1 MRLKTIL
8 IMAKNLKDKI
18 QKTGI
23 QNLFYITHINNIV
36 SILEK
41 GILSHESIENNQL
54 KPTTIYNS
62 QIVDNR
68 SRRIVCENK
77 SLWKFANLYFQP
89 RNAMLYSISKNY
101 PIYEIAIISIKPD
114 ILHEKDIWIAT
125 GNAAHNDSEI
135 IPIDEGVNILGQ
147 IKKET
152 NKEWWS
158 NEDGSKRKIMAECLV
173 PDKIFPSYIQ
183 TIYVPCEKA
192 NEDLRKTLK
201 ATNHNKVS
209 IVVEPTKFFQ
219 PEWSRRLTEKMSLV
233 RGDMFFSNM
242 QTLTVS
248 VNCVGVMG
256 KGLASTAKYRF
267 PDVYVRYQQV
277 CRNKNLQIG
286 KPYLYKR
293 ESSLEEQLGDYTFW
307 HPQDVMNNDKKW
319 FLLFPTK
326 NHWKNNSQIED
337 IKNGLEW
344 LLNNYK
350 REGIKSLAIP
360 ALGCGLG
367 GLDWQDVG
375 PLMCK
380 YLNSME
386 ITVAIYLPA
395 ERKLDEYLT
404 SKKFLL
410 NQVVDF

>member
-1 MRLKTIL
+1 MVHKTS
-8 IMAKNLKDKI
+8 
-18 QKTGI
+18 I
-23 QNLFYITHINNIV
+23 QNLFYITHIKNII

-41 GILSHESIENNQL
+41 GILSHQSIENNQL

-62 QIVDNR
+62 QIVDRR
-68 SRRIVCENK
+68 SQKIVINNK
-77 SLWKFANLYFQP
+77 SLWSFANLYFQP
-89 RNAMLYSISKNY
+89 RNPMLYSIIHHH
-101 PIYEIAIISIKPD
+101 PIEEVVIISVKRD
-114 ILHEKDIWIAT
+114 ILTKRNIWITT

-135 IPIDEGVNILGQ
+135 ISIKEAEELNIFRQ

-152 NKEWWS
+152 DKEWWS

-173 PDKIFPSYIQ
+173 PDLVPANYIQ
-183 TIYVPCEKA
+183 TIYVACEKA
-192 NEDLRKTLK
+192 NQSLRYTFAQNNYGK
-201 ATNHNKVS
+201 NIS
-209 IVVEPTKFFQ
+209 IVVEPKKFFQ
-219 PEWSRRLTEKMSLV
+219 PEWSRRLTKNISLI

-256 KGLASTAKYRF
+256 KGLASTAKSRF
-267 PDVYVRYQQV
+267 PDVYVRYEAV
-277 CRNKNLQIG
+277 CKSKDLQIG

-293 ESSLEEQLGDYTFW
+293 ESSVKEQLGDSSFFL
-307 HPQDVMNNDKKW
+307 PQDFLNNEQKW

-326 NHWKNNSQIED
+326 KHWRNPSEIED

-344 LLNNYK
+344 LCNNYQK
-350 REGIKSLAIP
+350 QGIKSLAIP

-380 YLNSME
+380 YLSSMD

-395 ERKLDEYLT
+395 EKKLDERLI
-404 SKKFLL
+404 SADFLL
-410 NQVVDF
+410 SQVVDF

>member
-1 MRLKTIL
+1 MVHKTS
-8 IMAKNLKDKI
+8 
-18 QKTGI
+18 I
-23 QNLFYITHINNIV
+23 QNLFYITHIENII

-41 GILSHESIENNQL
+41 GILSHQLIEYNQL

-68 SRRIVCENK
+68 YQKIVFNNK
-77 SLWKFANLYFQP
+77 SLWSFANLYFQP
-89 RNAMLYSISKNY
+89 INAMLYSIIHKY
-101 PIYEIAIISIKPD
+101 AIEEIVIISVKRD
-114 ILHEKDIWIAT
+114 ILTRRDIWITT

-135 IPIDEGVNILGQ
+135 ISIQEAEELNILKQ

-152 NKEWWS
+152 DKEWWS

-173 PDKIFPSYIQ
+173 PDVVPATNIQ
-183 TIYVPCEKA
+183 TIYVACEKA
-192 NEDLRKTLK
+192 NQSLRDTFARNNYGK
-201 ATNHNKVS
+201 NIS

-219 PEWSRRLTEKMSLV
+219 PEWSRKLTENISLI

-267 PDVYVRYQQV
+267 PDVYVRYQEV
-277 CRNKNLQIG
+277 CKSKYLQIG

-293 ESSLEEQLGDYTFW
+293 ESSVKEQLGDSKFFL
-307 HPQDVMNNDKKW
+307 PQDFLNNEQKW

-326 NHWKNNSQIED
+326 KHWRNASEIED

-344 LLNNYK
+344 LANNYQK
-350 REGIKSLAIP
+350 QGIKSLAMP
-360 ALGCGLG
+360 ALGRGLG
-367 GLDWQDVG
+367 GLDWEDVG

-380 YLNSME
+380 YLTSMD

-395 ERKLDEYLT
+395 EKKLDERLI
-404 SKKFLL
+404 SPDFLL
-410 NQVVDF
+410 SQVVDF